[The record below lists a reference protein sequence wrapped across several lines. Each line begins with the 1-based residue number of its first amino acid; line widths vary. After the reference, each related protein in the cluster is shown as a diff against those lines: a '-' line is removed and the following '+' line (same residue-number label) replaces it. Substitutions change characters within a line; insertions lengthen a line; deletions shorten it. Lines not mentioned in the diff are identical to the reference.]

1 MVSDS
6 DCSLIWVSELPGEY
20 LRNFPGSTPTA
31 ESVSGWYS
39 SPCIFR
45 KLEGYLKAVGCGHI
59 EAGCR
64 TFQQMGRCM
73 FNGSQ
78 RGKEN

>member
-45 KLEGYLKAVGCGHI
+45 KLEEV
-59 EAGCR
+59 
-64 TFQQMGRCM
+64 
-73 FNGSQ
+73 
-78 RGKEN
+78 RGT